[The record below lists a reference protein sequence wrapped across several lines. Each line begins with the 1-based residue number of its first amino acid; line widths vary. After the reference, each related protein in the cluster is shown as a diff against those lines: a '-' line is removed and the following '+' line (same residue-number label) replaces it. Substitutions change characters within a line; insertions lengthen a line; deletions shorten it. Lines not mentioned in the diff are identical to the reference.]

1 MSHLPDADAAGE
13 SLASHGQGTE
23 LFRLLVESVKDYAIF
38 MLDPSGRVAS
48 WNAGAAGIKGYAAD
62 EIIGQHFSIFYPP
75 ADVAAGKC
83 AFELEVAARVGR
95 FEDEGWRVRKD
106 GCRFWA
112 NVVITAVRGS
122 SGALLGFAK
131 VTRDLTA
138 RVQAEEER
146 VRTVRAEEGERR
158 REDFLAVMGH
168 ELRNP
173 LAPMVTAVHMIKLR
187 RGIKCE
193 KEIAVLER
201 QVVHMMRLLDDLL
214 DVSKTLRDKVN
225 LAPKPKEIGQL
236 LADAVDAAGPHIEE
250 RRHTLHLDLPT
261 APMVVDVDDERITQV
276 FVNLLNNAAKYTDP
290 GGQITVR
297 ASCTADWIEVVI
309 EDDGMGIAPDVLP
322 RIFELFTQGAQ
333 TRERQL
339 GGFGVGLAVAHRLVK
354 EHGGEI
360 AASSEGSGKGSRFTV
375 RLPRSA
381 APVPEPPVLERPPSP
396 PVGHALRRCV
406 LVVDDNHDS
415 GEMMSAF
422 LGGLGH
428 DVHVAHDG
436 PDGIKLAHA
445 VSPDIAFLDI
455 GLPGMSGFELARR
468 LRTIPACATIP
479 IVAVSGYA
487 RESDRKEA
495 LGAGFSAH
503 FAKPLDPSTLEEVVA
518 QAARVSSYSS

>member
-1 MSHLPDADAAGE
+1 MTHPPKADASRE
-13 SLASHGQGTE
+13 SLASLGQGTE

-48 WNAGAAGIKGYAAD
+48 WNAGAAGIKGYAAG
-62 EIIGQHFSIFYPP
+62 EIIGRHFSVFYPP
-75 ADVAAGKC
+75 DDVAAGKC
-83 AFELEVAARVGR
+83 EYELEVAERVGR
-95 FEDEGWRVRKD
+95 FEDEGWRLRKD
-106 GCRFWA
+106 GTRFWA

-122 SGALLGFAK
+122 AGTLLGFAK

-138 RVQAEEER
+138 RVHAEEER
-146 VRTVRAEEGERR
+146 VRTARAEEGERR

-187 RGIKCE
+187 RGNKCD

-201 QVVHMMRLLDDLL
+201 QVAHMMRLLDDLL
-214 DVSKTLRDKVN
+214 DVSKTLRNKVN
-225 LAPKPKEIGQL
+225 LAPKPREIGHV
-236 LADAVDAAGPHIEE
+236 LADAVDAAGPHLEQ
-250 RRHTLHLDLPT
+250 RRHTLHLDLPPT
-261 APMVVDVDDERITQV
+261 PMVVDVDDERITQV

-297 ASCTADWIEVVI
+297 ASCTADCVEVVV
-309 EDDGMGIAPDVLP
+309 EDDGMGIPPDVLP
-322 RIFELFTQGAQ
+322 RIFDLFAQGAQ

-339 GGFGVGLAVAHRLVK
+339 GGFGVGLAVAHRLVTD
-354 EHGGEI
+354 HGGEI
-360 AASSEGSGKGSRFTV
+360 AASSEGAGKGSRFTV

-381 APVPEPPVLERPPSP
+381 ALAPEAPFLERPPSP
-396 PVGHALRRCV
+396 PRAHALRRCV

-422 LGGLGH
+422 LAGLGH

-436 PDGIKLAHA
+436 PGGIKLAHE

-455 GLPGMSGFELARR
+455 GLPGMNGFELARR
-468 LRTIPACATIP
+468 LREIPACAAIP

-487 RESDRKEA
+487 RDSDRKEA

-503 FAKPLDPSTLEEVVA
+503 YAKPLDPSTLEEVVA
-518 QAARVSSYSS
+518 QATRVPV